1 MVVFINL
8 PFLNRLLTK
17 TLKIVIFSLLQ
28 NEPVTPISGLAGF
41 GHRFG
46 GDSLDLS
53 DASFQS
59 KLEQIKDQIKKD
71 IRKELKIKEGAENM
85 KKVTTDKK
93 SLANV
98 NIVVKQ
104 ANTRLHELQQ
114 ELNELN
120 AHIVVNTEDMEPSRP
135 TSLRTSDAG
144 RYTMYT

>member
-1 MVVFINL
+1 MSPQCKVENTARKNL
-8 PFLNRLLTK
+8 NAHKPGLYLFS
-17 TLKIVIFSLLQ
+17 TLQSD
-28 NEPVTPISGLAGF
+28 PVTPISGLASF

-98 NIVVKQ
+98 NIIVKQ

-120 AHIVVNTEDMEPSRP
+120 AHIVVSTDDMASQRP
-135 TSLRTSDAG
+135 TSLRTSRSG
-144 RYTMYT
+144 KWG